1 MRVRVRVCVWYS
13 KGYCNRGFVIFFQTE
28 VSVNDQAAANDMEC
42 QDLSVK
48 VSLCGS
54 YSDVAK
60 QAFYFLSRI
69 SEKNAPVM

>member
-1 MRVRVRVCVWYS
+1 MIC
-13 KGYCNRGFVIFFQTE
+13 FQTE

-60 QAFYFLSRI
+60 QAFYFVSRI